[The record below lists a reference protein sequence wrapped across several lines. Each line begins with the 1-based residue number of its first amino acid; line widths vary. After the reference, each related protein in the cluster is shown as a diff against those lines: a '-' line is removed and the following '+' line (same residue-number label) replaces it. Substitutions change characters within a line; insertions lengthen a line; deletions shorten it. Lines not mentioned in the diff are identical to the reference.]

1 MQGDLTPQP
10 PPENDLRIPK
20 ISIGMPVYNGEKTIR
35 EALDSLLTQTF
46 TDFELIISDNAS
58 TDGTEAICR
67 EFVKKDPRIRYLQQP
82 ENRGGAANFWFLLD
96 ETQGEYFMWAA
107 CDDIRS
113 QDFLE
118 INYDFLRRN
127 LDYIASTSPVRFA
140 NGNFHPVKLGDR
152 SLDGPMEERVVAFL
166 ECWHANGRFY
176 SLFRREALLSVTTL
190 RHENYL
196 GVDWAIILE
205 LICLGKFNRCDRG
218 EVILGTGG
226 ISNSL
231 NVFKI
236 HRKEL
241 SLWLFPFEKLI
252 KFAFRLSCNFT
263 LRNRMIVLLRLIM
276 LNKKAVVAQW
286 IHEIKLLLNG
296 CFGG

>member
-67 EFVKKDPRIRYLQQP
+67 EFVKKDPRIRYLRQP

-176 SLFRREALLSVTTL
+176 SLFRREALLSITTL

-252 KFAFRLSCNFT
+252 KFTFRLSCNFT
-263 LRNRMIVLLRLIM
+263 LKNRMIVLLRLIM

-286 IHEIKLLLNG
+286 IYEIKLLLNG